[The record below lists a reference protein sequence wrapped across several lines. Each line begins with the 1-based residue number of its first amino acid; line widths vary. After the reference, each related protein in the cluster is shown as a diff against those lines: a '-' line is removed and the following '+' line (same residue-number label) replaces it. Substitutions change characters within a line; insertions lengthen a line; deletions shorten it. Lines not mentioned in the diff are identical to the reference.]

1 MRSELAAMAEKYGIL
16 LALLFGSSA
25 TGKTR
30 AGSDLDIAVLL
41 NRPEI
46 PFCEH
51 ADLLED
57 LQQLFPEREVD
68 LAIINHADPLFLK
81 KITDECQILYGPVER
96 LQRLKIYAFKRYQD
110 HRKFFDMERRYAA
123 RYSAAARPAE

>member
-1 MRSELAAMAEKYGIL
+1 MHSELAAMAEKYGIL

-123 RYSAAARPAE
+123 RYSTAARPAE